1 LITCQYTPEI
11 ESIIT
16 GSIGELVRIRGLMKP
31 KGGKFV
37 LHINDENSLDSLKQ
51 INIKSFQI
59 GRVEKRLKDPISVN
73 VVFENDQYI
82 VSNDVM
88 GLLVAAQSMKS
99 AYNEIQEELAI
110 LWSEYVNVDENELT
124 NGAKQF
130 RNKLIDLVGQDK

>member
-1 LITCQYTPEI
+1 MVDISLIS
-11 ESIIT
+11 ESH
-16 GSIGELVRIRGLMKP
+16 V
-31 KGGKFV
+31 
-37 LHINDENSLDSLKQ
+37 KQ

-59 GRVEKRLKDPISVN
+59 GRVEKRLKYPISVN